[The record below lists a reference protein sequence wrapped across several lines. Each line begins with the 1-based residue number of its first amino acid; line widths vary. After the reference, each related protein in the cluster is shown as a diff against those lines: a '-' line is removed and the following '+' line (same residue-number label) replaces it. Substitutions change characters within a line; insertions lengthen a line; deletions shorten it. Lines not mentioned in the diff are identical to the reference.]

1 LTTET
6 PPAQG
11 DTPGDDP
18 EAGARAPLSAGAN
31 AGSTFYALGSPPY
44 RVLWFNSFFMLTA
57 VHLAFTAHAVV
68 AYELTGKNSSV
79 GLLSFAIGAALL
91 LTTPISG
98 PIADRMSKRLL
109 LGLTESLIA
118 VMGVALAVLLFTD
131 ALTIELLIV
140 AGFVFGAANSFFWP
154 SITALMGDL
163 VAEERQANGAAL
175 FQVALNLTR
184 SYAPFVGGALL
195 AWQLVGFGGTYL
207 VVAAIIVPAVICIA
221 MTPRAILTHHAVR
234 RGSMLSEMRLGV
246 AHVFENRRLKEV
258 MLTFII
264 VILLGFSIMVVLPAY
279 AKDVLGAGDA
289 GFGIMFGMH
298 AVGGLAAGL
307 TVASKSGSPSI
318 KRYLFVSSLGLGA
331 SVSLLGLMP
340 NFAAGVA
347 AIVLVGAFAGAF
359 QTLVMAAILRATTP
373 VYFGRVMG
381 LTNIGWGLNNLFGLG
396 LGLFA
401 DATSERAALVGIG
414 GLIVVASVGLAL
426 WSRGDAEVARA
437 NIEAGG

>member
-1 LTTET
+1 M
-6 PPAQG
+6 
-11 DTPGDDP
+11 
-18 EAGARAPLSAGAN
+18 N
-31 AGSTFYALGSPPY
+31 AGSTFYALGSPAY
-44 RVLWFNSFFMLTA
+44 RVLWFNAFFMLTA

-79 GLLSFAIGAALL
+79 GLISFSIGAALL
-91 LTTPISG
+91 LTTPFSG

-131 ALTIELLIV
+131 SLTIELLIV
-140 AGFVFGAANSFFWP
+140 AAFVFGAANSFFWP
-154 SITALMGDL
+154 SITTLMGDL
-163 VAEERQANGAAL
+163 VRADRQANGAAL
-175 FQVALNLTR
+175 FQIALNLTR

-195 AWQLVGFGGTYL
+195 AWSLVGFGGTYL
-207 VVAAIIVPAVICIA
+207 VVAAIIAPALLCIVA
-221 MTPRAILTHHAVR
+221 TPRARPMRHRAIA
-234 RGSMLSEMRLGV
+234 RGSMFGEMALGV
-246 AHVFENRRLKEV
+246 RHVMENRRLKEAMV
-258 MLTFII
+258 TFVV

-347 AIVLVGAFAGAF
+347 AIVVVGAFAGAF

-373 VYFGRVMG
+373 VYFGRVMA
-381 LTNIGWGLNNLFGLG
+381 LTNIGWALNNLFGLG
-396 LGLFA
+396 LGIFA

-414 GLIVVASVGLAL
+414 GVIAVASVALAL
-426 WSRGDAEVARA
+426 WSRGGRVEPAPALKTFA
-437 NIEAGG
+437 